1 VNIEKLKEELIIDEG
16 IRYKMYLDSKGKATM
31 GIGHLVTKRDPEFHH
46 IADMATKTITISK
59 ERVSDLFSNDIDVCL
74 KDCREC
80 FSNFDLMI
88 EVLDLIIANMMF
100 NLGRQNFLG
109 FKKFIEAIKK
119 EDHKKAAEEMIDSK
133 WYKIDVPKR
142 AERFVKRMR
151 AINSCQLD
159 TLKEDYI
166 IEAII

>member
-1 VNIEKLKEELIIDEG
+1 MNIEKLKEELIIDEG

-88 EVLDLIIANMMF
+88 EELQLIIANMMF
-100 NLGRQNFLG
+100 NLGVNRFTKFYKLIDAIDREDFLSAAKEMKDSLWFRQVKSRAKRLVDRM
-109 FKKFIEAIKK
+109 KLL
-119 EDHKKAAEEMIDSK
+119 DS
-133 WYKIDVPKR
+133 
-142 AERFVKRMR
+142 
-151 AINSCQLD
+151 C
-159 TLKEDYI
+159 
-166 IEAII
+166 